1 VLLCFLVVQ
10 VAQPTQETSDGGPD
24 LEPGE
29 TATLFYRRALAALAT
44 AGVPHLVGG
53 GFAFAHYTR
62 VRRYTKDL
70 DLFVRPQDAEW
81 AVGTIAEAGYRA
93 EIVAPHWLGKAYS
106 GQAFVDI
113 IFSSGNGVCVVD
125 DQWLEHAEPSH
136 VLGMPVLLSPVEEMI
151 WSKAFVLERERY
163 DGADIGH
170 LLRARGP
177 VLDWERI
184 VRRFEPHWHV
194 LLSHLVLFWFTYP
207 SERPAVPRWVMREL
221 LQRLDGELD
230 SAVPDRPVCQGTLL
244 SSRQYLVD
252 VEEWGLSD
260 ARLDPEVQMTKADV
274 ALLTRSIRA
283 EEANGRAKAGG
294 GR

>member
-1 VLLCFLVVQ
+1 VQ
-10 VAQPTQETSDGGPD
+10 VAQKTEETPSSGRE

-29 TATLFYRRALAALAT
+29 TATLFYRRALAALSA

-53 GFAFAHYTR
+53 GFAFGHYTG

-106 GQAFVDI
+106 GQSFVDI
-113 IFSSGNGVCVVD
+113 IFSSGNGICVVD
-125 DQWLEHAEPSH
+125 DQWLEHAEPGH

-163 DGADIGH
+163 DGADIFH
-170 LLRARGP
+170 LLRARGRG
-177 VLDWERI
+177 LDWERL

-207 SERPAVPRWVMREL
+207 SERAAVPRWVMREL
-221 LQRLDGELD
+221 LQRLQGEMELD
-230 SAVPDRPVCQGTLL
+230 PEVPDHPVCQGTLL

-252 VEEWGLSD
+252 VEEWGLAD
-260 ARLDPEVQMTKADV
+260 ARLDHPEVQMTKADI

-283 EEANGRAKAGG
+283 EEASGRAKAGG

>member
-1 VLLCFLVVQ
+1 VQ
-10 VAQPTQETSDGGPD
+10 VAQQPETTEGGPA

-29 TATLFYRRALAALAT
+29 TATLFYRRALSALAA

-53 GFAFAHYTR
+53 GFAFAHYTG

-70 DLFVRPQDAEW
+70 DLFVRPQDADW

-93 EIVAPHWLGKAYS
+93 EIVAPHWLGKAYC
-106 GQAFVDI
+106 GQEFVDI

-125 DQWLEHAEPSH
+125 DQWLEYAQPSH

-151 WSKAFVLERERY
+151 WSKAFILERERY

-170 LLRARGP
+170 LLRARGRA
-177 VLDWERI
+177 LDWERI

-207 SERPAVPRWVMREL
+207 SERAAVPRWVMREL
-221 LQRLDGELD
+221 LQRLEGELD
-230 SAVPDRPVCQGTLL
+230 SEIPDQPVCQGTLL

-260 ARLDPEVQMTKADV
+260 ARLDHPEVQMTKSDV

-283 EEANGRAKAGG
+283 EEARDRTKAGG